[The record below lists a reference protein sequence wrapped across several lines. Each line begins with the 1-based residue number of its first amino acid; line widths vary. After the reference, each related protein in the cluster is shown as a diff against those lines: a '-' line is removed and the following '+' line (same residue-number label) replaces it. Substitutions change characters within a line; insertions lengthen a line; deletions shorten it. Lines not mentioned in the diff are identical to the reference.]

1 MTAAAQSLSAG
12 SLRVPRPLTDA
23 IDALLPFFVALV
35 VGGVVLALT
44 GRDALGTY
52 LLLSQAAV
60 GGTIQIANTL
70 VATTPVLL
78 AGVATAIA
86 FRAGV
91 FNIGVE
97 GSLYLG
103 AFAAAWAGFTF
114 VTLPGWAAV
123 PAALLAAGLAGLIW
137 ALPPGCA
144 RAWWNVDEVVST
156 LMLNYVAILLTSY
169 LVNYPFLAKGTAN
182 SMSPLIS
189 KSAQLAPL
197 VPGSQL
203 TLAFP
208 IALLVLSGYAVL
220 FGRTTLGYELRTSGA
235 SVAFARA
242 SGIGVRRTILLA
254 MLLSGVVG
262 GLAGAFQILGVT
274 YRFIDN
280 FSPGYGFTGIAVAL
294 LGRSHPIGMLLAALF
309 FGALANG
316 GGIIQLFSDIPLDL
330 VNVLQ
335 GAIMIVAVTQLARIG
350 PLRRT
355 VARA

>member
-1 MTAAAQSLSAG
+1 MTA
-12 SLRVPRPLTDA
+12 A
-23 IDALLPFFVALV
+23 IDALLPFLVSLV
-35 VGGVVLALT
+35 VGGLVLVLT

-52 LLLSQAAV
+52 VLLTQSAV
-60 GGTIQIANTL
+60 GGTVQIANTL

-114 VTLPGWAAV
+114 TTLPGWIVV
-123 PAALLAAGLAGLIW
+123 PSALLVAGLAGLLW
-137 ALPPGCA
+137 AAPPGIA
-144 RAWWNVDEVVST
+144 RAFWHVDEVVST
-156 LMLNYVAILLTSY
+156 LMLNYVAVLFTSY
-169 LVNYPFLAKGTAN
+169 LVNYPFLARGTAN

-189 KSAQLAPL
+189 NNARLSPL

-208 IALLVLSGYAVL
+208 IALLVLAGYAML
-220 FGRTTLGYELRTSGA
+220 FGRTTLGYELRTAGA
-235 SVAFARA
+235 SPAFARA
-242 SGIGVRRTILLA
+242 SGIAVRRTIVVG
-254 MLLSGVVG
+254 MLLSGLVG

>member
-1 MTAAAQSLSAG
+1 VLAG
-12 SLRVPRPLTDA
+12 A

-35 VGGVVLALT
+35 LGGVVLALT

-52 LLLSQAAV
+52 VLLSQAAV

-70 VATTPVLL
+70 VSTTPVLL
-78 AGVATAIA
+78 AGIATATA

-103 AFAAAWAGFTF
+103 AFAAAWVGFTF
-114 VTLPGWAAV
+114 TGLPGWVVV
-123 PAALLAAGLAGLIW
+123 PAALVAAGFAGLVW
-137 ALPPGCA
+137 AAPPGLA
-144 RAWWNVDEVVST
+144 RAWWSVDEVVST
-156 LMLNYVAILLTSY
+156 LMLNYIAILLTSY
-169 LVNYPFLAKGTAN
+169 LVNYPFLARGTAN
-182 SMSPLIS
+182 SMSPLIGR
-189 KSAQLAPL
+189 SAQLPPL
-197 VPGSQL
+197 VAGSQL

-208 IALLVLSGYAVL
+208 IALLVLVGYATL
-220 FGRTTLGYELRTSGA
+220 FGGTTSGYELRMSGA
-235 SVAFARA
+235 SAAFARA
-242 SGIGVRRTILLA
+242 SGIGIRRAVILA
-254 MLLSGVVG
+254 MLLSGLVG
-262 GLAGAFQILGVT
+262 GLAGGFQILGVT

-294 LGRSHPIGMLLAALF
+294 LGRNHPIGLLLSALF

-330 VNVLQ
+330 INVLQ
-335 GAIMIVAVTQLARIG
+335 GAIMIVAVTQLARFG
-350 PLRRT
+350 PRRRM